1 MTGPG
6 ASGSLPLR
14 GPDGL
19 AAKRLV
25 RVHRG
30 FGAHWVG
37 DGFPV
42 RSIFDYEGLGQGELS
57 PFLLMDY
64 AGPAL
69 FPAGS
74 KRRGVGEHPHRG
86 FETVTLCYQ
95 GSVAHRDSGGGGGV
109 IGPGDVQ
116 WMTAASGVM
125 HEEMH
130 SDDFTRQGGVFEVV
144 QLWVNLPARHK
155 MGRPSYQTLAAADI
169 PTVPLAGGRGA
180 LRVIAGEAGGIRGP
194 AKTFTPINLWDGH
207 LGAGSSAALDIPEG
221 QTAAVFV
228 REGRLVFDE
237 TGSERAWQA
246 ELAVFSREGGTI
258 TLNAQAGAD
267 FVVLAGEP
275 IDEPVYGYG
284 PFVMNTEEEIR
295 QAIHDMRSGRFGRLP
310 PAKA

>member
-1 MTGPG
+1 MRGPG
-6 ASGSLPLR
+6 ALG
-14 GPDGL
+14 
-19 AAKRLV
+19 AKRLV

-30 FGAHWVG
+30 FDAHWVG

-42 RSIFDYEGLGQGELS
+42 RSVFDYEGLGQDELS

-69 FPAGS
+69 FPANN

-86 FETVTLCYQ
+86 FETVTLGYQ
-95 GSVAHRDSGGGGGV
+95 GSVAHRDSSGGGGV

-130 SDDFTRQGGVFEVV
+130 AEEFTRKGGVFEVV
-144 QLWVNLPARHK
+144 QLWVNLPAKDK
-155 MGRPSYQTLAAADI
+155 MGRPRYQAITAADI
-169 PTVPLAGGRGA
+169 PTVPLAGGAGT
-180 LRVIAGEAGGIRGP
+180 LRVIAGEAGGTRGP

-207 LGAGSSAALDIPEG
+207 LRAGASARLEIPEG
-221 QTAAVFV
+221 QTAAIFV
-228 REGRLVFDE
+228 RNGRLVFGGAE
-237 TGSERAWQA
+237 KEHAGQA
-246 ELAVFSREGGTI
+246 ELAVFTREGGVI
-258 TLNAQAGAD
+258 TLTAQIDAD

-275 IDEPVYGYG
+275 IDEPVYGHG

-295 QAIHDMRSGRFGRLP
+295 QAILDVRSGRFGRLSP
-310 PAKA
+310 TGT